1 MSKDE
6 TEPIRRAM
14 VQKINTDVSSNDE
27 QAERTRLEK
36 IYTKVWDTSE
46 LQQDFT
52 VRGFRAPFIVVTRK
66 ADGKSG
72 SLMFQHYPRFYFN
85 FKEK

>member
-52 VRGFRAPFIVVTRK
+52 VRGFQAPFVVVTRK

-72 SLMFQHYPRFYFN
+72 SLMFQHHPRFYFN